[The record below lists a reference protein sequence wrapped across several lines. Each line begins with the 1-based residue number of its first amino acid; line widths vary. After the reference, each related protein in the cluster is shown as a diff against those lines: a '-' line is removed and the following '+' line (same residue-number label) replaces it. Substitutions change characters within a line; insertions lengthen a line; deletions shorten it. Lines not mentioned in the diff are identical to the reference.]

1 MKLTLWVKNI
11 GDEEY
16 INNYIDFGPGFG
28 GITPLGYLGEPVTYG
43 LTASMSW

>member
-1 MKLTLWVKNI
+1 MKLTPWGKNI

-28 GITPLGYLGEPVTYG
+28 GITPLGISENRLLMV
-43 LTASMSW
+43 